1 MGQNHT
7 NQQMM
12 PNKLTDHMVTGA
24 EFSLIWEQNIKAYK
38 TDPRP
43 KDLSPFYNHP
53 DYISHNENATGLM
66 AGVYRLVRNYNIRLK
81 LNWLKSARPPGGNL
95 LDYGCGTGDFLSAA
109 KRKNWNSFGVE
120 VNKQARV
127 FAQEKGLTIYPN
139 QEEIT
144 KLTYDAITLW
154 HVLEHLENPT
164 NMCRWFKDQLS
175 SKGVLIVAVPNY
187 RSWDAKFY
195 KQYWAAYDVPRHLW
209 HFSKQSIDALFG
221 KDFELIQT
229 HPMWFDAIY
238 VSLLSERYKKN
249 RGNILRGILVG
260 VWSNLCAA
268 ITKEPSSIAYVLKKR
283 D

>member
-1 MGQNHT
+1 MGHNHS
-7 NQQMM
+7 NQQGI
-12 PNKLTDHMVTGA
+12 PKQLRDHMVSGA
-24 EFSLIWEQNIKAYK
+24 EFSLIWEQNIMAYK
-38 TDPRP
+38 TDPFP

-53 DYISHNENATGLM
+53 DYISHNEKATGLM
-66 AGVYRLVRNYNIRLK
+66 AGLYRLTRNYNIRLK
-81 LNWLKSARPPGGNL
+81 LNWLKSARPPGENL
-95 LDYGCGTGDFLSAA
+95 LDFGCGTGDFLSAA
-109 KRKNWNSFGVE
+109 NKKNWKSFGVE

-127 FAQEKGLTIYPN
+127 FAQEKGLTIYPD
-139 QEEIT
+139 QEESAS
-144 KLTYDAITLW
+144 LTYDAITLW
-154 HVLEHLENPT
+154 HVLEHLEKPT
-164 NMCRWFKDQLS
+164 YMCRWFKDQLS

-209 HFSKQSIDALFG
+209 HFSRRSIDALFG
-221 KDFELIQT
+221 QDFELIQT

-238 VSLLSERYKKN
+238 VSILSERYKKN